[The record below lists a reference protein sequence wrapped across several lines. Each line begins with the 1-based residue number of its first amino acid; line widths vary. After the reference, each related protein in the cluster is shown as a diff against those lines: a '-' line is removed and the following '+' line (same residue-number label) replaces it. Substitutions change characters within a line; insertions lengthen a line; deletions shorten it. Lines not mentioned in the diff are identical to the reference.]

1 MRKDLSMASVLIL
14 EDEEDFGALLRQS
27 LEATGH
33 SVVIRHNAT
42 AAIAAYK
49 EADFDIVVAD
59 LIVKVGGRPVPDG
72 GLTLIPSLRRL
83 ARGTGRRLPIIAIS
97 GVTQYPGLSSALE
110 VARTVGA
117 DASLEKPF
125 DPADLIALIED
136 LLNRKVVV

>member
-14 EDEEDFGALLRQS
+14 EDEEEFGTLLLQS
-27 LEATGH
+27 LEAMGH
-33 SVVIRHNAT
+33 SVVIRQNAT
-42 AAIAAYK
+42 DAIAAYK
-49 EADFDIVVAD
+49 EGEFDLVVAD

-83 ARGTGRRLPIIAIS
+83 ARRAGRYLPIIAIS
-97 GVTQYPGLSSALE
+97 GVTQYPGLSSALD

-125 DPADLIALIED
+125 DPADLLALIDD
-136 LLNRKVVV
+136 LLTRKVFG